1 MFFLWTLLPALYV
14 SWRLFWCLPC
24 RVSVRIGFSLLAILG
39 CEFHFITWLV
49 SGNMFSPE
57 LPLWMMLGLGWWFG
71 TLVILAC
78 ALMLRDIVFLML
90 SRKGA
95 INHSGVVLL
104 ALAMLTSVVGVRNAV
119 QDPNVRS
126 VELSLPA
133 LPVGFEGY
141 RIVQL
146 TDIHT
151 SSLLRRD
158 WLERVVSRS
167 NALDADLMVLTGDLS
182 DGLLSRRKND
192 IAPLSR
198 LRAKDGV
205 YATTGNHEYYFDYSA
220 WMQAF
225 NALDIPFLLN
235 SHVRLSR
242 GGDSLILAGVTD
254 EAAIRVGEE
263 GPDIAKALTGVGA
276 HEAMILLDHRPGH
289 AERNAVHG
297 VMLQLSGHTHGG
309 MIRGLDQ
316 AIKPANGGFISGYY
330 PVGNMALYVS
340 NGAGLWNGFP
350 LRLGRPA
357 EITQLILRRGPAGI
371 LHSHSTH
378 HIE

>member
-1 MFFLWTLLPALYV
+1 
-14 SWRLFWCLPC
+14 
-24 RVSVRIGFSLLAILG
+24 
-39 CEFHFITWLV
+39 
-49 SGNMFSPE
+49 MFSPE
-57 LPLWMMLGLGWWFG
+57 LPLWVMTGLGWWFG

-78 ALMLRDIVFLML
+78 ALMLKDIVFLI
-90 SRKGA
+90 RPRNGA
-95 INHSGVVLL
+95 THRSGLVLL
-104 ALAMLTSVVGVRNAV
+104 VLAMLTSVVGVRNAV
-119 QDPNVRS
+119 QVPDVRT

-151 SSLLRRD
+151 SALLRRD

-167 NALDADLMVLTGDLS
+167 NALDADLLVLTGDLS
-182 DGLLSRRKND
+182 DGLLSRRKRD
-192 IAPLSR
+192 IAPLAQ
-198 LRAKDGV
+198 LQAKDGV
-205 YATTGNHEYYFDYSA
+205 YAITGNHEYYFDYSA

-225 NALDIPFLLN
+225 KALDIPFLLN

-254 EAAIRVGEE
+254 EAAIRIGEA
-263 GPDIAKALTGVGA
+263 GPDIEKALTGVGVT
-276 HEAMILLDHRPGH
+276 EPVILLDHRPVH
-289 AERNAVHG
+289 AERNAAHG

-316 AIKPANGGFISGYY
+316 VIKPANGGFISGYY

-357 EITQLILRRGPAGI
+357 EITQLILRRGPMAV
-371 LHSHSTH
+371 LPSSSTH
-378 HIE
+378 HFE